1 MRQRII
7 DLILNVSKR
16 NVAPETNESLFD
28 SGYLDSF
35 VLTEMVCEME
45 REFAIRVPDA
55 DLNPRQFETVERIE
69 SYLASRG

>member
-7 DLILNVSKR
+7 ALILNVSKR
-16 NVAPETNESLFD
+16 DLAPAPEESLFD

-35 VLTEMVCEME
+35 ALPEMVCELE

-55 DLNPRQFETVERIE
+55 DLNPRQFETVARIE

>member
-7 DLILNVSKR
+7 ALILNVSKR
-16 NVAPETNESLFD
+16 DVAPGTDESLFD
-28 SGYLDSF
+28 SGCLDSF
-35 VLTEMVCEME
+35 SLPEMVCELE

-55 DLNPRQFETVERIE
+55 DLNPRQFETVARIE